1 MTIYYNYYEVKIMAK
16 NKRKDIWKKV
26 LVWAM
31 LIAMVASLFTYAL
44 YALLS

>member
-1 MTIYYNYYEVKIMAK
+1 MAK